1 MHASL
6 SHLFFYV
13 AKVRKVN
20 VEEYVSEEN
29 VRTGDCSISRLKRMM
44 SNRGASEIASKC
56 VERHDLVRE
65 FECIRN
71 FNDECAICA
80 EEYVE
85 G

>member
-1 MHASL
+1 MIT
-6 SHLFFYV
+6 
-13 AKVRKVN
+13 VRKVH
-20 VEEYVSEEN
+20 VEEYVSEET
-29 VRTGDCSISRLKRMM
+29 VRSGDCSISRLKRMM
-44 SNRGASEIASKC
+44 IHRGASDIVSRC

-65 FECIRN
+65 LECVRN

>member
-1 MHASL
+1 MEYTHRSRPY
-6 SHLFFYV
+6 LFSS
-13 AKVRKVN
+13 VRKVH

-29 VRTGDCSISRLKRMM
+29 ARTGDCSISRLKRMM

-65 FECIRN
+65 IERIRN